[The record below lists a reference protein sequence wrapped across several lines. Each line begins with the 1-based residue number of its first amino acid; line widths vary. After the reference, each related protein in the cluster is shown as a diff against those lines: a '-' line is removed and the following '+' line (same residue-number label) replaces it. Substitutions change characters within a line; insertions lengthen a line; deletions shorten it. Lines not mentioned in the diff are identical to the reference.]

1 MKDFL
6 KYMLATIT
14 GLVLS
19 AILLFFVGMLIVVG
33 VVAAS
38 DAEVEVREN
47 TVLMLK
53 LDGELSERAIKNP
66 FFFELNH
73 DKKSVG
79 LDAILSAIKK
89 AKHQENIKG
98 IYLQAQ
104 GLVMSPASST
114 AIREALLDFKES
126 GKFIVAY
133 ADNYSQGMYYIA
145 SVADK
150 VVLNPIGMVDW
161 RGLSAQP
168 IFFKDLLD
176 KIGVEMQI
184 FKVGTFKSAVEPY
197 IRTSMSEANR
207 LQLKEL
213 FDTVWGE
220 IKKGVSKSR
229 GVSEASL
236 DQLADEM
243 TIFRPSE
250 DYVKMKLVDTLLYKD
265 EVLAYLKTKTNRDAD
280 ERLRVLT
287 VEDMQQVNNKVP
299 KDKSGDIIAVYYAVG
314 EIIDGNK
321 KSNISGETVMN
332 DLRRLRKDENVK
344 AVVMRVNSPG
354 GSAFASEKIWR
365 ELTLLKKE
373 KTLIVSM
380 GDYAASG
387 GYYISTPADCIVAE
401 PTTIT
406 GSIGVF
412 GMIPNTKQLM
422 DKIGLHFDVVKTNKN
437 ADFGAINRPISN
449 EEGRMIQHNVNN
461 TYELFVK
468 RCADGRKM
476 SPASIKKIAEGRVWS
491 GVQAKELGLVDELGG
506 IEKAIAIAKEKSAV
520 EGYTLLTYPEEPSLL
535 DQMLNKDSEEY
546 IHLQL
551 KSLLGDYYS
560 GLNWLQ
566 NLDKKDRVQ
575 ARLPFILTVK

>member
-33 VVAAS
+33 IVAAS
-38 DAEVEVREN
+38 DTEVEVREN
-47 TVLMLK
+47 TVMMLK
-53 LDGELSERAIKNP
+53 LDGELSERAVKNP

-98 IYLQAQ
+98 IYLQTQ
-104 GLVMSPASST
+104 GLAMAPASLT
-114 AIREALLDFKES
+114 AIREALSDFKES

-145 SVADK
+145 SVADEIM
-150 VVLNPIGMVDW
+150 LNPIGMVDW
-161 RGLSAQP
+161 HGLSAQP

-213 FDTVWGE
+213 FGTVWTE
-220 IKKGVSKSR
+220 MKKGVSISR
-229 GVSEASL
+229 GISEDRL
-236 DQLADEM
+236 DVLADEM

-250 DYVKMKLVDTLLYKD
+250 DYIKMKLVDTLVYKD

-287 VEDMQQVNNKVP
+287 VEDMEQVNNKVP

-314 EIIDGNK
+314 EITDGNK
-321 KSNISGETVMN
+321 KSNISGETVMD

-373 KTLIVSM
+373 KPLIVSM

-422 DKIGLHFDVVKTNKN
+422 DKIGLHFDVVKTNKH

-506 IEKAIAIAKEKSAV
+506 LEKAIAIAKEESGV
-520 EGYTLLTYPEEPSLL
+520 EGYTLLTYPKAPSLL

-551 KSLLGDYYS
+551 KSLLGDYYY
-560 GLNWLQ
+560 GLKWLQ

-575 ARLPFILTVK
+575 ARLPFTLIVK